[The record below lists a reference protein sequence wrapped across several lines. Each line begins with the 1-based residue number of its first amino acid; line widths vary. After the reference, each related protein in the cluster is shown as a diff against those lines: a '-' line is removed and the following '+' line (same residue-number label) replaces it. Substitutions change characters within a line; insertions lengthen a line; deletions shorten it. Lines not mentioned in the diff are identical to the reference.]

1 MNEEKLR
8 RANEISKE
16 IERLKAQ
23 SVNLSS
29 NIYHR
34 EKEVP
39 YFRKFLKLFNSNL
52 QREEQED
59 YISGIWYWT
68 ISGEPEMLIEL
79 DLEDLKLLKESKNK
93 RIIEL
98 QKEFKEL

>member
-8 RANEISKE
+8 RANEIHEE
-16 IERLKAQ
+16 IEILKAQ

-29 NIYHR
+29 SVYHR

-39 YFRKFLKLFNSNL
+39 YFKKFLKLFNSDS
-52 QREEQED
+52 QRERHKD
-59 YISGIWYWT
+59 HISGIWYWT

-79 DLEDLKLLKESKNK
+79 DLEDLKLLKESKDK
-93 RIIEL
+93 RIVEL
-98 QKEFKEL
+98 QKEFKGL

>member
-23 SVNLSS
+23 SVDLSS
-29 NIYHR
+29 NVYRR
-34 EKEVP
+34 EEEVP
-39 YFRKFLKLFNSNL
+39 YFRKFLKLFNPNAK
-52 QREEQED
+52 RERVKD
-59 YISGIWYWT
+59 YVSGIWYWT
-68 ISGEPEMLIEL
+68 IPEEPEKLVEL
-79 DLEDLKLLKESKNK
+79 DLEDLKLLKESKDK